1 MSSKRE
7 KLVLVNEGEE
17 PSEAIARE
25 IASDKAAGTY
35 DPSTEYKVKDE
46 GASVTGISK
55 QELGNAQT
63 GGGELDVAKAV
74 EVPPV
79 SVVIKGPADDLKYDE
94 GRDTEFGKAPLYK
107 FEDRSVGIRSG
118 LQTAVSFRPFSLQ
131 GGHMMEL
138 SNDLKLGRFTN
149 YLTFMEQV
157 DELANKLIN
166 LYSGVIVDVPHE
178 PYLGKVR
185 VPVGMGFGPE
195 ALSGLDDTDYLSKI
209 HTFLNRKK
217 QDVIEADGSISP
229 YEENVSFLGHPI
241 EIEIRKALEPYNMQN
256 YIKPADLHAYI
267 RAYFTDREN
276 HILPLPYD
284 HDDRF
289 EVMYHPRMSTSF
301 GFFMD
306 TNPRYRETIVNYMQ
320 SLIKSAVAVQIANF
334 QESFGSLLRALA
346 INVST
351 IDRLPG
357 IAKGLRA
364 EDATNLIVNMLT
376 ALTMGRWAQ
385 LEFTFATTMFAYD
398 LPILIYCIF
407 AKMVIPWHCVSEA
420 SVRAIDNYIF
430 IWLMRADIKSGA
442 AGDRYR
448 RLTSVDM
455 SLNNVNYMAEAYSLG
470 LFNKANM
477 HSDFLYTDGRGG
489 GWNVPGGDSGIPF
502 STDPRFT
509 RFAPPGRRVVMT
521 PMNGQIYLDDFST
534 AAQIQNFVRFNEF
547 LQGMTLAPR
556 QNAFNP
562 PIKAKEKEAI
572 VSTLA
577 TILDGADSFSQLT
590 NRLNNT
596 LLRLGVLATAYP
608 IDASDKAKVDAQVQN
623 GSQAGTEIR
632 NSRVNL
638 TVKLGGAMSIFMLNP
653 MIDTQVISLAHH
665 ESCAVIVE
673 IANSLAVV
681 YADVNDRY
689 KKFKVYYTKSRK
701 NEIVQARMKN
711 HPTLSG
717 FFNLLKP
724 QLNDLLDGNNMPTLS
739 SLVTENN
746 PEINRLT
753 VIRGLIM
760 RNLRLFGVTE
770 RFYYVPNPT
779 ESMMEPSPLS
789 RGKPLFTDV
798 YVLQTNAVTITK
810 RYKSYEDLRDDV
822 LYEKIAGEYKKARNT
837 LNGAIAFE
845 FPMNLGVN
853 EKSLITGAELFER
866 EAPFTTEITE
876 SNSETGLLRVVNF
889 TFVQNDLYRRRT
901 ANREA
906 QLEMPRYYIDYLPL
920 WIDNHNYTWDMF
932 FHYIR
937 TKTALKVLNPYTYFS
952 FSRRID
958 V

>member
-46 GASVTGISK
+46 GVSVSGMSK
-55 QELGNAQT
+55 QELSDAQM

-74 EVPPV
+74 PVPPV
-79 SVVIKGPADDLKYDE
+79 SVVLKGPADDLKYDE
-94 GRDTEFGKAPLYK
+94 GRDTDFGKSPLYK
-107 FEDRSVGIRSG
+107 FEDRSVGTRSG
-118 LQTAVSFRPFSLQ
+118 LQTAVSFKPFSLQ

-138 SNDLKLGRFTN
+138 SSDLKMGRFTN
-149 YLTFMEQV
+149 VLTFMEQV

-178 PYLGKVR
+178 PYLGKLR

-195 ALSGLDDTDYLSKI
+195 SLNGLDDTDYLAKI
-209 HTFLNRKK
+209 RTFLNRAKR
-217 QDVIEADGSISP
+217 DVIEADGSVSP
-229 YEENVSFLGHPI
+229 YEEEVSYLGHPI
-241 EIEIRKALEPYNMQN
+241 EVEIRKALEPFNSEN
-256 YIKPADLHAYI
+256 YIKPADFHAYI
-267 RAYFTDREN
+267 RAYYTDREN
-276 HILPLPYD
+276 HILPLPFD
-284 HDDRF
+284 HDERF

-301 GFFMD
+301 QFFMD
-306 TNPRYRETIVNYMQ
+306 TNPRYRKTIVEYMQ
-320 SLIKSAVAVQIANF
+320 SLIKSAIAVQIANF

-407 AKMVIPWHCVSEA
+407 SKMVIPWHCVSEA

-430 IWLMRADIKSGA
+430 IWLMRADLKSGA

-455 SLNNVNYMAEAYSLG
+455 SLNNVNYMAEAYNLN
-470 LFNKANM
+470 LFKNQQQ
-477 HSDFLYTDGRGG
+477 HSAFLYTDGRGG
-489 GWNVPGGDSGIPF
+489 GWNVPGGNSGLPF
-502 STDPRFT
+502 SVDPRFT
-509 RFAPPGRRVVMT
+509 RFAPPSRTIVMT
-521 PMNGQIYLDDFST
+521 PMNGQVYLDDFST
-534 AAQIQNFVRFNEF
+534 AAQIQNFVQFNEF

-556 QNAFNP
+556 QGSFNP
-562 PIKAKEKEAI
+562 PIKAKEREAI

-577 TILDGADSFSQLT
+577 TILDGADSFSQLS

-608 IDASDKAKVDAQVQN
+608 IDAADKHTVDAQVEH
-623 GSQAGTEIR
+623 GSTAGTVIR

-689 KKFKVYYTKSRK
+689 KKFKVYYTKTRK

-724 QLNDLLDGNNMPTLS
+724 QLNDLLDGNNMPS
-739 SLVTENN
+739 IASLVSENN
-746 PEINRLT
+746 PEINRLN

-760 RNLRLFGVTE
+760 RNLRLFGVVE
-770 RFYYVPNPT
+770 KFFYVPNPT
-779 ESMMEPSPLS
+779 EDMMMESPLS
-789 RGKPLFTDV
+789 RGKPLFTDL
-798 YVLQTNAVTITK
+798 YVLKEGSVEVTK
-810 RYKSYEDLRDDV
+810 RYTSYEQLRDDV
-822 LYEKIAGEYKKARNT
+822 LYENIAAEYKKARGT
-837 LNGAIAFE
+837 VRGAIEFS
-845 FPMNLGVN
+845 FPMNLGIN
-853 EKSLITGAELFER
+853 EKSLITGSELFER
-866 EAPFTTEITE
+866 ETPFMTEITE
-876 SNSETGLLRVVNF
+876 SNSETGLLKVVNF
-889 TFVQNDLYRRRT
+889 TYVQNDLYRRRT

-906 QLEMPRYYIDYLPL
+906 QLEMPRYYISYLPL
-920 WIDNHNYTWDMF
+920 WIDNYNYTWDMF
-932 FHYIR
+932 FHYVR